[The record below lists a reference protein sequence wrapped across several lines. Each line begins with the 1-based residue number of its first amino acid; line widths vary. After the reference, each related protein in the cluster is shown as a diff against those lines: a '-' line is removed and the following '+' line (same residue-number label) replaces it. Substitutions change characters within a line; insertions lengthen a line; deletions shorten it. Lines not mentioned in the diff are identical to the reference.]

1 MTPPRRA
8 SPRWPTSRDH
18 TRRGEAFLT
27 LQQAAELTRLI
38 DQADSFFDA
47 RTLLEDTP
55 DDVSTAARSVGEV
68 DALDVAAE
76 EANEEVNRYKE
87 ALGFSKT

>member
-1 MTPPRRA
+1 MLRRDGRPAGITPEEGKP
-8 SPRWPTSRDH
+8 S
-18 TRRGEAFLT
+18 LT
-27 LQQAAELTRLI
+27 LQQVAELTRLI
-38 DQADSFFDA
+38 AQADSFFDA
-47 RTLLEDTP
+47 RTLLEDAP
-55 DDVSTAARSVGEV
+55 DDVSAAARSVGEV